1 MKHSRH
7 ALRYVD
13 LHPEPVDTREPS
25 TLAIWA
31 GAAFAMLTLWVACAF
46 VFSF

>member
-13 LHPEPVDTREPS
+13 FYPEPVDAFIHWEGEAIICAHSGRDIPS
-25 TLAIWA
+25 AHGIPEEA
-31 GAAFAMLTLWVACAF
+31 
-46 VFSF
+46 